1 MPGWGDVAP
10 LVGWV
15 AWVLALSAAR
25 RPFMPLESEGCL
37 ARLLS
42 PRMLSPLIL
51 SVSVT
56 PPTVVSATPT
66 RPGRCGG
73 IDSAGAGV
81 ARGIRASPPG
91 RRGGVLGGQAGRE
104 RAQGE
109 AS

>member
-15 AWVLALSAAR
+15 AWVLVLSAAR
-25 RPFMPLESEGCL
+25 RPFMPLESGGCP

-51 SVSVT
+51 LVSVT

-66 RPGRCGG
+66 RPGRWVV
-73 IDSAGAGV
+73 ST
-81 ARGIRASPPG
+81 PPAP
-91 RRGGVLGGQAGRE
+91 V
-104 RAQGE
+104 
-109 AS
+109 